1 MTDRDSSPFLAGHA
15 THHDWRMA
23 CELALAQFEGRGP
36 GKDQGTG
43 KDQRLQ
49 QGQDPGKDQRLGRGP
64 GSDQRPGT
72 GETPPLPEGA
82 DDWLGWVYMTTPMAA
97 HAGALLNHLIQRTG
111 IRNWTGCCSD
121 RVLAGSA
128 EYANE
133 PAIALMLGRLP
144 PRSFR
149 LFSGRRSEA
158 AATGEKGSRWLQV
171 HADPQLAD
179 LDELLDDLA
188 RRHGAR
194 NCFGGITSGFESA
207 IPQVAGELLEGGLS
221 GVVFSDNVGAHL
233 GFTQGC
239 APIGTGHRVTRSDRH
254 LIREIDDRP
263 ALDVLLDELGMPSG
277 VRRPRNGR
285 DIMASM
291 PKERL
296 RGGLL
301 VELGE
306 PPAAP
311 GEVATAW
318 VRNLLGIDTVDGCIA
333 IAGQATEGAALR
345 FCTRDAGSA
354 RADLI
359 RMCTQIRESVEERGE
374 RLRGAVYVS
383 CLARGEHLFGRSG
396 IETEWVQ
403 HYLGAPALVGFHAN
417 GEIHA
422 NRLHAYSAV
431 LMAFS

>member
-1 MTDRDSSPFLAGHA
+1 
-15 THHDWRMA
+15 
-23 CELALAQFEGRGP
+23 
-36 GKDQGTG
+36 
-43 KDQRLQ
+43 
-49 QGQDPGKDQRLGRGP
+49 
-64 GSDQRPGT
+64 
-72 GETPPLPEGA
+72 
-82 DDWLGWVYMTTPMAA
+82 MAA
-97 HAGALLNHLIQRTG
+97 HAQALLNHLIQRTG

-144 PRSFR
+144 PGSFR
-149 LFSGRRSEA
+149 LFSGRRSEL
-158 AATGEKGSRWLQV
+158 AATGYPGSRWLQV

-188 RRHGAR
+188 QRHGAR

-207 IPQVAGELLEGGLS
+207 IPQVAGELLKGGLS
-221 GVVFSDNVGAHL
+221 GVVFSDHANAHL

-239 APIGTGHRVTRSDRH
+239 APIGAGHRVTRSDRH

-263 ALDVLLDELGMPSG
+263 ALDVLLDDLGMPSG
-277 VRRPRNGR
+277 LRRPRSGR
-285 DIMASM
+285 EIMASL

-296 RGGLL
+296 QGGLL

-306 PPAAP
+306 SPAAP
-311 GEVATAW
+311 GEGAKAW

-333 IAGQATEGAALR
+333 IAGQANEGSALR

-383 CLARGEHLFGRSG
+383 CLARGENLFGRPG